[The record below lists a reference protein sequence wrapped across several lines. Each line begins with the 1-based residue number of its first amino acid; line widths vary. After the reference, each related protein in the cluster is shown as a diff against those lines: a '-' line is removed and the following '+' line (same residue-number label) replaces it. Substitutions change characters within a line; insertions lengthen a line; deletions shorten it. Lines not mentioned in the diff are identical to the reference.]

1 VIRRSYPG
9 AGGERSGATRRRT
22 TLARISAF
30 VFRTIPTEAATGRA
44 AMVQAFGR
52 MSHVASVEPKQS
64 QALYPFQVAPA
75 RSAAGIRS
83 GLFTIAPSFAL
94 PSAAPQETGSILEC
108 ALLK

>member
-1 VIRRSYPG
+1 
-9 AGGERSGATRRRT
+9 
-22 TLARISAF
+22 
-30 VFRTIPTEAATGRA
+30 
-44 AMVQAFGR
+44 MVQAFGR

-75 RSAAGIRS
+75 RSAAGVRS

-108 ALLK
+108 ALLKVSARPSPLPRVAGPDPARGIAQR